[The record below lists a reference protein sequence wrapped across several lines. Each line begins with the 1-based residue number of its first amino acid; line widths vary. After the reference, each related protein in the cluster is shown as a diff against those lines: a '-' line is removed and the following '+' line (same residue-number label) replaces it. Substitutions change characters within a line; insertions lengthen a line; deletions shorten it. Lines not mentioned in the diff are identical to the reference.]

1 MVERT
6 DELRDD
12 IERRRREISG
22 TVDEL
27 QNRVSPRRVMA
38 RGKYRVRRWAID
50 TKDRI
55 MGNEDRYYPW
65 QDQESRGSGSKEESM
80 KDRVSES
87 ATGRSDRV
95 SEMAEDVADRA
106 SHAASEAKEAVT
118 KAPQMVRQQTRGN
131 PMAAG
136 LIAFGGGLLV
146 GSLLPET
153 SAEHDVARRIEPA
166 VSGAMS
172 EAREAGREVMEDV
185 KDDGEDAMEQVKDK
199 VSEAGQHL
207 RDDTK
212 EAAERAREGTQG

>member
-27 QNRVSPRRVMA
+27 QNRVSPSRVMA
-38 RGKYRVRRWAID
+38 RGSYRVRRWVID

-55 MGNEDRYYPW
+55 MGNEQPYYPW
-65 QDQESRGSGSKEESM
+65 QESYGSGSKEESM

-87 ATGRSDRV
+87 ASRTGDRV
-95 SEMAEDVADRA
+95 SEMTEEVTDRA
-106 SHAASEAKEAVT
+106 SHAVSEAKDAVT

-136 LIAFGGGLLV
+136 LIAFGGGLLL

-153 SAEHDVARRIEPA
+153 SAEHDIARRIEPA

-185 KDDGEDAMEQVKDK
+185 KDDAEDAMDQVKDK
-199 VSEAGQHL
+199 ASEAGQHL
-207 RDDTK
+207 RENTR
-212 EAAERAREGTQG
+212 EATERAKERTQG